1 MSTLVAKI
9 RYKDAVSHKMLGTEI
24 IVREIIVFYIYRR
37 FYFINCVEK
46 SNQLW
51 LQYSQKTVT

>member
-1 MSTLVAKI
+1 
-9 RYKDAVSHKMLGTEI
+9 MLGTEI